1 MNDFFQ
7 SRDCLE
13 FYRSLSFLE
22 PFYFEVRR
30 EKEVKA
36 SVVGY
41 IQKDGGA
48 LKRFLSRRAIINGG
62 PYLAPDAT
70 RADLTELLTLCKKG
84 LKGKAIYIESR
95 NFEDYSLWKD
105 VFEEA
110 GFLYEPHYD
119 FQVDATTVEIAETN
133 LGKSRKR
140 DIRTSLRE
148 GAEIIDY
155 PDNGQ
160 ILSYYALL
168 EKLYRNKVKTPL
180 FPAEFFL
187 TLAHQPYG
195 KILLVALEGRI
206 IGGTTLACGRDCVY
220 EWFVCGED
228 GIYKNIYPSTL
239 ATWSGIGYAAGGPW
253 KSFDM
258 MGAGAPG
265 DGGYGVRDFK
275 AKFGGKLVEFG
286 RFRCLLEPGWYRIGK
301 LGVRLMKKLG

>member
-1 MNDFFQ
+1 MSDFFQ
-7 SRDCLE
+7 SRDCLD

-22 PFYFEVRR
+22 PFSFEVRR

-41 IQKDGGA
+41 ILKDGGA

-70 RADLTELLTLCKKG
+70 KADLTELLALCKKG

-105 VFEEA
+105 GFEEA
-110 GFLYEPHYD
+110 GFRYVPHYN
-119 FQVDATTVEIAETN
+119 FQIDTTTLETAEAN

-140 DIRTSLRE
+140 DIRTSLRD
-148 GAEIIDY
+148 GARVIEH
-155 PDNGQ
+155 PSEEQ
-160 ILSYYALL
+160 VLAYYGLL
-168 EKLYRNKVKTPL
+168 QKLYSSKVKTPL

-187 TLAHQPYG
+187 RLNQQPYG
-195 KILLVALEGRI
+195 KLLLVELEGRI
-206 IGGTTLACGRDCVY
+206 IGGTTLACGRNSVY

-228 GIYKNIYPSTL
+228 GVYKNIFPSTL
-239 ATWSGIGYAAGGPW
+239 ATWAGIAFAAKGPW
-253 KSFDM
+253 NGFDM

-265 DGGYGVRDFK
+265 DGGYGVREFK
-275 AKFGGKLVEFG
+275 AKFGGKLVEYG
-286 RFRCLLEPGWYRIGK
+286 RFRCLLEPGLYRIGK
-301 LGVRLMKKLG
+301 IGVQLMKKWG